1 MCCSKRS
8 LFSLLRIYDFGR
20 RKENSIPKKGSPC
33 SLRLKKKKR
42 LASMLAKDAQH
53 VGVHSHP
60 GLSQD
65 VLKDVLSLENPSSN
79 MKESI
84 YEIMTLRRRAL
95 LIGLKKRKRLAS
107 MLAKN
112 AQNVGVYSA

>member
-1 MCCSKRS
+1 MCAAVKGHC
-8 LFSLLRIYDFGR
+8 LVYLGYMILAEGR
-20 RKENSIPKKGSPC
+20 KIQ
-33 SLRLKKKKR
+33 SLRRARPVHCAWKKKR

-95 LIGLKKRKRLAS
+95 LITLKKRKRLAS